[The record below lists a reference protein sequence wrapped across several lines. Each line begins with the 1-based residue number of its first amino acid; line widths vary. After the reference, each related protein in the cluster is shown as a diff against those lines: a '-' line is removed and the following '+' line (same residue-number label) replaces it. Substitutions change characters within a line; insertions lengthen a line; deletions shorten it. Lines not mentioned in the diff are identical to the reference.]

1 LILIIIVKSTKT
13 TKYIIYILSENVKKI
28 LSFASDIL
36 LGLRTI
42 RGIKV
47 NNRRISANH
56 SEYL

>member
-1 LILIIIVKSTKT
+1 M
-13 TKYIIYILSENVKKI
+13 IYILSENVKKI

-36 LGLRTI
+36 FELRTI

-56 SEYL
+56 LEYL

>member
-13 TKYIIYILSENVKKI
+13 TKYIIYILSENDKKI

-36 LGLRTI
+36 LELRTI

-47 NNRRISANH
+47 NNRISANH